1 MVILLLSLQEYYEY
15 LTWSHRGTYAKYK
28 SVKESELFLD
38 LRILK
43 YIWMSV
49 YSGIIFIIHC
59 VDQLVGLVYTVYDET
74 LKNASMKYP
83 LLFCLD
89 TTK

>member
-1 MVILLLSLQEYYEY
+1 
-15 LTWSHRGTYAKYK
+15 
-28 SVKESELFLD
+28 
-38 LRILK
+38 
-43 YIWMSV
+43 MSV